1 MEVLKPPLLKILNF
15 KFVNRFLLIGGL
27 ITLIGVFAWT
37 HATLAASESTTTRKA
52 GGLDFT
58 ARGGKKQ
65 GREVPQSLKNNAAE
79 SGAKHPVWNAQR
91 IGPNVK
97 NNENEKIRIIA
108 DKLFAEI
115 DAGVIE
121 FVGNVKATQA
131 ETVVSAD
138 RLKIIYTPDAVKG
151 QTNVLKP
158 ASIEKIIASG
168 HVKINYNNIIAE
180 TDEAEYT
187 IKSEVLVL
195 KGEQSTLTQEGHSII
210 GTKFTLHRTDG
221 KITVESSAKNRVKAV
236 FQPSEKEK

>member
-1 MEVLKPPLLKILNF
+1 M
-15 KFVNRFLLIGGL
+15 
-27 ITLIGVFAWT
+27 GVFVWA
-37 HATLAASESTTTRKA
+37 HATFAASESTTTRTA

-58 ARGGKKQ
+58 AIGGKRQ
-65 GREVPQSLKNNAAE
+65 GREAPQSLRAE
-79 SGAKHPVWNAQR
+79 PGAKHPVWIAQT

-97 NNENEKIRIIA
+97 NNENEQIRIIA

-131 ETVVSAD
+131 ETVITSD
-138 RLKIIYTPDAVKG
+138 RLKIIYNPDANKG

-158 ASIEKIIASG
+158 VSIEKIIASG

-187 IKSEVLVL
+187 IKSKVLVL
-195 KGEQSTLTQEGHSII
+195 KGEQSKVTQEGHSIT
-210 GTKFTLHRTDG
+210 GTKFTLQRADG
-221 KITVESSAKNRVKAV
+221 KITVESSQKNRVKAV
-236 FQPSEKEK
+236 FHPPEKDK